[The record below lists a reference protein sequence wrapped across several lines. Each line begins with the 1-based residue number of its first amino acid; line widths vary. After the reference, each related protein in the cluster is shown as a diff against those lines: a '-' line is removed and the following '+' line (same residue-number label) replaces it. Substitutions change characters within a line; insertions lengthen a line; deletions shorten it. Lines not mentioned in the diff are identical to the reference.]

1 MRQKPSTQEAAHLGA
16 PEATE
21 LHKARAVQQ
30 RVFSHFRKSV
40 NRVIPLAVLGVV
52 WVLVTE
58 VGKVNPLFLP
68 GPVLMW
74 QTFLDMAP
82 RLPGAIRYSMTM
94 LLTGFVVGTGAGIL
108 LGLAMA
114 YSRAV
119 RFAAESITE
128 VIRPVPIF
136 ALIPLFILWFGVGLM
151 PQIALVAFGCFVIVV
166 VNTSEAI
173 RNVKP
178 LYMQAAYTLGATRGY
193 AFRTVIVPA
202 ITPEIIGAVR
212 VAAAASFGLDVA
224 AEFLG
229 AQQGLG
235 HLMINNQLYL
245 RTEGI
250 MIAIIIFSLL
260 SLILDF
266 LIRRGGEYLT
276 RWSERSTSEH

>member
-1 MRQKPSTQEAAHLGA
+1 MERRSPIEASTAATTAEQGG
-16 PEATE
+16 
-21 LHKARAVQQ
+21 RALEGGLALPGWLQGVGG
-30 RVFSHFRKSV
+30 
-40 NRVIPLAVLGVV
+40 RVIPLAFILIV
-52 WVLVTE
+52 WAVVTE
-58 VGKVNPLFLP
+58 VIGVNPLFLP
-68 GPVLMW
+68 GPTLVW
-74 QTFLDMAP
+74 STFMDMLP
-82 RLPGAIRYSMTM
+82 QLPGAIRYSMTM
-94 LLTGFVVGTGAGIL
+94 ILSGFALGTGAGVL

-119 RFAAESITE
+119 RFTAESITDFL
-128 VIRPVPIF
+128 RPVPIF
-136 ALIPLFILWFGVGLM
+136 ALIPLFILWFGIGKA
-151 PQIALVAFGCFVIVV
+151 PQIALIAFGCFVIVV

-178 LYMQAAYTLGATRGY
+178 LYMQAAYTLGAKRRY

-202 ITPEIIGAVR
+202 IVPEVIGAVR

-250 MIAIIIFSLL
+250 LIPIIIFSLL
-260 SLILDF
+260 ALILDTV
-266 LIRRGGEYLT
+266 LRRVGDYLT
-276 RWSERSTSEH
+276 RWSERTASEH

>member
-1 MRQKPSTQEAAHLGA
+1 MRQKSSNGEAPHLGA
-16 PEATE
+16 PQSTE
-21 LHKARAVQQ
+21 VHRQRVVQP
-30 RVFSHFRKSV
+30 RVFSRFRKPV
-40 NRVIPLAVLGVV
+40 GRIIPLALLGLI

-58 VGKVNPLFLP
+58 VGRVNPLFLP

-74 QTFLDMAP
+74 ETFLDMAP

-94 LLTGFVVGTGAGIL
+94 LLTGFAVGTGAGIL

-235 HLMINNQLYL
+235 HLMITNQLYL

-266 LIRRGGEYLT
+266 LLRRGGDYLT
-276 RWSERSTSEH
+276 RWSERSASQH

>member
-30 RVFSHFRKSV
+30 RVFSRFRKSV

-114 YSRAV
+114 YSHAV